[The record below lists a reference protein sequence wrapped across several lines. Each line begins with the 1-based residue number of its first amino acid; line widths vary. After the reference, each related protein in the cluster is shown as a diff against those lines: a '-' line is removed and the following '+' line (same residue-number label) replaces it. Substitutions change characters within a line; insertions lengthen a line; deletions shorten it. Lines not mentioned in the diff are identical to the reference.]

1 MIPVVKIASSAIS
14 DMVAS
19 RHRHRET
26 MLQLE
31 VEKVRQQA
39 ELEKLRHQALHAEED
54 VNARYEL
61 ELMRDRLVQM
71 EAQIQQNAGVSSR
84 RTS

>member
-1 MIPVVKIASSAIS
+1 IASSAIS

-39 ELEKLRHQALHAEED
+39 ELEKLRHQALPAEED